1 MGFVKK
7 PKRIVLRFEGD
18 PELDGLEVTLRGL
31 TVAEYL
37 EVMGLG
43 EVEAASV
50 PDMIRRFARALISWN
65 LETEDGA
72 PVPIT
77 EDEVFGL
84 DQDFVMRLASAWI
97 DALAGVSAPLGQSS
111 PDGGPSPVASIP
123 MEPLSESL
131 AS

>member
-1 MGFVKK
+1 MKK

-111 PDGGPSPVASIP
+111 PDGGPSPV
-123 MEPLSESL
+123 
-131 AS
+131 

>member
-18 PELDGLEVTLRGL
+18 AELDGLEVILRGL
-31 TVAEYL
+31 NVAEYL
-37 EVMGLG
+37 DVMGLG
-43 EVEAASV
+43 DVEASSV
-50 PDMIRRFARALISWN
+50 PDMVKRFARSLISWN
-65 LETEDGA
+65 LEDEDGA

-77 EDEVFGL
+77 EETVFAQ
-84 DQDFVMRLASAWI
+84 DQDFVLRLAAAWI
-97 DALAGVSAPLGQSS
+97 EAISGVSAPLEQSS
-111 PDGGPSPVASIP
+111 PDGGLSPVASIP